1 MDAYDLELALYRR
14 LTALTYATI
23 TTVRPDDVFDPQ
35 SLPST
40 YGWRRGTV
48 ILDNPET
55 IAFGNGVYSRI
66 VGIYQVDLYVPRSN
80 NGALKQLKNMT
91 DAHVAYFWPSNGR
104 GLTLTENST
113 SAHIVKR
120 PSQKHLGREGSY
132 LRDVVEVDFYVE
144 DFPS

>member
-1 MDAYDLELALYRR
+1 MNRHDLNLAFYRQ
-14 LTALTYATI
+14 LIALTYASMVSI
-23 TTVRPDDVFDPQ
+23 RPDEIFDPKDEGG
-35 SLPST
+35 SNSI
-40 YGWRRGTV
+40 RRGFV
-48 ILDNPET
+48 LLNDPET

-66 VGIYQVDLYVPRSN
+66 AGIYQIDIWVPRELQNAFKTTS
-80 NGALKQLKNMT
+80 T
-91 DAHVAYFWPSNGR
+91 YSDAHVLQFWPANGR